1 MAEGSNP
8 LNRLDCRAGLSCPPE
23 GVPEE
28 PPDEARE
35 YELSEAVIGAD
46 YKISYGSTLYAD
58 VSIAGTSN
66 TNGKSTIVGL
76 RAPLI
81 PPYKNF
87 QLYYGNGLTSVGIEI
102 PNLMPRIGLGN
113 ISVGPS
119 GLNLG
124 WFSVTSAPDP
134 WLILAGGVII
144 LLQTIVEGC
153 DSGSDCVLKYGS
165 RLVNAATPINTL
177 RELMQMMGI
186 DTAEEA
192 CGAIWEQNS
201 YDRCLLYSASYMSQ
215 GLFTVAQDMVKGGLK
230 DMMLDPY
237 VRATLME
244 ERDRIRFAKSKGGIT
259 YGTSLEIAR
268 NMKTAAAETKAFLS
282 KHEGWIF
289 GNEADDPSDDPSY
302 DEMHSF
308 LGNSLYL
315 LRKLQTSAVV
325 EGKKIKI
332 TGGTPV
338 AFEKAGDMVEF
349 MQTAAAVYEA
359 FSKSDTLWDLM
370 TDQTARDAK
379 DLTLDS
385 GQLSPELIIARWFR
399 YKNTTGLMKELASP
413 YLHTLF
419 GLRKVHLMA
428 RARGASKGGEGK
440 KVAEKLARIKLPALG
455 LMEERRGLAMMR
467 QAEAIEAAQFL
478 VEAPMIYQGLETMLR
493 LSHKRDQQAEV
504 RGLDFTGIDD
514 TPPYRTAFLSLYD
527 MEALGRKSDTPLYL
541 RSIRRKAGT
550 LLDRVVSKHRKRIDS
565 EIASYEG
572 TMKKALKKLFKATDG
587 VAELIGDKA
596 ARKALMVELKKFRED
611 MEEACLSDEVVAS
624 PDVEALIAT
633 NDLMSRWFEKASLA
647 MWDALRAEEKRL
659 AAKGEEAKLKE
670 WGAKAEEEAAAA
682 AGAFHDAQS
691 LRKSTAMMK
700 IFLSVE

>member
-1 MAEGSNP
+1 MAESSNP
-8 LNRLDCRAGLSCPPE
+8 LNRLDGKASLSHPPE
-23 GVPEE
+23 GLPAE
-28 PPDEARE
+28 PPDENLE

-58 VSIAGTSN
+58 VSIGGTSQ
-66 TNGKSTIVGL
+66 TTGKSTIVGL

-87 QLYYGNGLTSVGIEI
+87 QLYYGTGLTTVGIEI

-119 GLNLG
+119 GLTLG

-134 WLILAGGVII
+134 WLILAGSVII

-165 RLVNAATPINTL
+165 RLINAATPINTL

-192 CGAIWEQNS
+192 CGAIWEQTS

-237 VRATLME
+237 VRATLLE
-244 ERDRIRFAKSKGGIT
+244 ERDRIRFAKSRGGIA
-259 YGTSLEIAR
+259 YGASPEIAR
-268 NMKTAAAETKAFLS
+268 NMKTAVTEAKAFLA
-282 KHEGWIF
+282 KHEGWTS
-289 GNEADDPSDDPSY
+289 GKETEDPSY
-302 DEMHSF
+302 DEMHAF

-349 MQTAAAVYEA
+349 LEAAANVYEA
-359 FSKSDTLWDLM
+359 FAKSDRLWDLM
-370 TDQTARDAK
+370 TDQMADDAM
-379 DLTLDS
+379 DLTRDS
-385 GQLSPELIIARWFR
+385 GRLSPELLIARWFR
-399 YKNTTGLMKELASP
+399 YKNTTGLMKELTSP

-428 RARGASKGGEGK
+428 KARASSKGGEGK
-440 KVAEKLARIKLPALG
+440 KVAEKLAGIELPELG
-455 LMEERRGLAMMR
+455 LMEERRGRAMMR
-467 QAEAIEAAQFL
+467 QADAVEAAQFL
-478 VEAPMIYQGLETMLR
+478 VEAPAIYQGLETMLR
-493 LSHKRDQQAEV
+493 LSHKRDRLAEV
-504 RGLDFTGIDD
+504 RGLDLTGLDD

-527 MEALGRKSDTPLYL
+527 METLGRKSDAPLYL

-550 LLDRVVSKHRKRIDS
+550 LLDRVVSKHGKKIES
-565 EIASYEG
+565 EIASYEAA
-572 TMKKALKKLFKATDG
+572 MKKALKRLSKATDA
-587 VAELIGDKA
+587 VAELIEDEA
-596 ARKALMVELKKFRED
+596 TREALRGELRKFREE
-611 MEEACLSDEVVAS
+611 MEEACLRDEVVAN

-633 NDLMSRWFEKASLA
+633 SDLMSRWFEKSSIA
-647 MWDALRAEEKRL
+647 MWEALRAEEARR
-659 AAKGEEAKLKE
+659 AAKGGEAGLKE
-670 WGAKAEEEAAAA
+670 WGAKAEEAAAAA

-700 IFLSVE
+700 LFLSEE